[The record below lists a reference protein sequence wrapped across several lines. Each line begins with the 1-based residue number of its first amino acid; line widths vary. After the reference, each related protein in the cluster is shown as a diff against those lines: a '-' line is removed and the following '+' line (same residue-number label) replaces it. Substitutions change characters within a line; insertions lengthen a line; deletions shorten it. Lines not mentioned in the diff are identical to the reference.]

1 MKSPFDTDTKDL
13 TKAQVHRLDRRIA
26 ISLDGQPTVYLT
38 IGQAKGLASAIK
50 ACAKDVE
57 KIPSSTN
64 SKFSTFR
71 IEP

>member
-1 MKSPFDTDTKDL
+1 MNDL

-26 ISLDGQPTVYLT
+26 ISLEGQPTVYLT

-50 ACAKDVE
+50 ACAKDVND
-57 KIPSSTN
+57 IPNSVN
-64 SKFSTFR
+64 SKFPTFR